1 MASIEIQPATIS
13 TGMAVT
19 VTGTGFAPNTSILI
33 EIGGRWAKFRIT
45 SDAQG
50 GFTTE
55 SEGGPIVE
63 LIPEQPGTF
72 TITATDGRNAA
83 TEKMVV
89 WTG

>member
-19 VTGTGFAPNTSILI
+19 VTVTGFAPNTSILI
-33 EIGGRWAKFRIT
+33 GRWAKFRIT